1 MFRMR
6 LKGDRTVGQHEQASL
21 DPVEEQG
28 LKPAGNSGRVRSIL
42 SFLLLVALVFGFVWA
57 MKSFVYQAYSVPTGS
72 MEDTIMPGDMLFA
85 EKITFRNRAPEPGEI
100 VTFLDPRTE
109 EERVLIKRVIAVG
122 GQTIDLIKGD
132 VYIDGVMIK
141 EPYTLSPGNTFPLQ
155 RSTITYPYT
164 IPEGY
169 IWVMGDNRENSTD
182 SRGFGPVSL
191 DAVLERAVFIYWPF
205 DHFGSLYKE

>member
-1 MFRMR
+1 MR

-21 DPVEEQG
+21 EPVEEQG
-28 LKPAGNSGRVRSIL
+28 LKPAGNPGRVRSIL

-57 MKSFVYQAYSVPTGS
+57 MKSFVYQPYSVPTGS
-72 MEDTIMPGDMLFA
+72 MENTIMPGDMLFA
-85 EKITFRNRAPEPGEI
+85 EKLTFRHRAPEPGEI

-182 SRGFGPVSL
+182 SRGFGPVPL
-191 DAVLERAVFIYWPF
+191 DAVLERAVFIYWPV